1 MSGYLKTSCQGCE
14 KALFNCHTSSVNQP
28 FLWQKASRPWCPW
41 KSAMRVWLVP
51 HCCDFLKTFLWET
64 LRVFSFLVLQTSS
77 NEQSLI
83 LLPGTTWVVL
93 SSCKSGMSKLQSAL
107 QLQGP
112 ARNWLFFD
120 RSDCCH
126 LDILCR
132 LRALQ
137 VIQAGLWVSWPRFL
151 PQKTDTLETW
161 DAFWM
166 DFGLSKRTVSFFG
179 ATLKSSIVLVST
191 FFPCAHEFS
200 LSSSPVGHVG
210 FLVLKPEERS
220 EDPFKTLIP
229 GKKTWCCDHFKT
241 GCAEDP
247 RFLSVA
253 SDFFAD
259 FFLQGWQ
266 GWHDGYCQNE
276 QLQATCQQQLFLLLA
291 LPDLVFATPLAR
303 NARIRNC
310 CRSQQNCMIARHLAE
325 GLGTSFDGTRKH
337 RSENIFLFSR
347 YMISE
352 TFCRWKWWKFQF
364 GSKDICVSFCVQRY
378 ITKKPC
384 LQYLWRGSQMRLPRA
399 CHLQIH
405 SLWPMDHWLKLPAKL
420 AANIRPLRSMQLLG
434 GQIFKRRILMMLL
447 HGWNFEIFESWGF
460 ARPGVVIMSKLA
472 APLRVLQWSN
482 MTVQLATSIGKGTCV
497 SVRVVKLSW
506 DLGHFVR
513 WNLKFERLQDSTC
526 EPDQFE
532 RFVRGWSS
540 MKKAWWLG
548 KHPQVN
554 CVGLLRAAS

>member
-1 MSGYLKTSCQGCE
+1 
-14 KALFNCHTSSVNQP
+14 
-28 FLWQKASRPWCPW
+28 
-41 KSAMRVWLVP
+41 MRVWLVP

-210 FLVLKPEERS
+210 FLVLKPEERPLHNLSWNDHSTKSFCLES
-220 EDPFKTLIP
+220 ESWMDLHCSWKSHL
-229 GKKTWCCDHFKT
+229 
-241 GCAEDP
+241 
-247 RFLSVA
+247 RSSSQV
-253 SDFFAD
+253 
-259 FFLQGWQ
+259 
-266 GWHDGYCQNE
+266 
-276 QLQATCQQQLFLLLA
+276 LQA
-291 LPDLVFATPLAR
+291 
-303 NARIRNC
+303 
-310 CRSQQNCMIARHLAE
+310 
-325 GLGTSFDGTRKH
+325 
-337 RSENIFLFSR
+337 
-347 YMISE
+347 
-352 TFCRWKWWKFQF
+352 
-364 GSKDICVSFCVQRY
+364 
-378 ITKKPC
+378 
-384 LQYLWRGSQMRLPRA
+384 
-399 CHLQIH
+399 
-405 SLWPMDHWLKLPAKL
+405 
-420 AANIRPLRSMQLLG
+420 
-434 GQIFKRRILMMLL
+434 
-447 HGWNFEIFESWGF
+447 
-460 ARPGVVIMSKLA
+460 
-472 APLRVLQWSN
+472 
-482 MTVQLATSIGKGTCV
+482 
-497 SVRVVKLSW
+497 
-506 DLGHFVR
+506 
-513 WNLKFERLQDSTC
+513 
-526 EPDQFE
+526 
-532 RFVRGWSS
+532 
-540 MKKAWWLG
+540 
-548 KHPQVN
+548 
-554 CVGLLRAAS
+554 GLLRYIPLYTERNTNVLAPELEFPSFPSAKCLWNHISRK